1 MINIGMMAKHY
12 GVLPSQVREHAT
24 TYDLMIERRGMSWEQ
39 MQQDKANGKPTAP
52 KLSQE
57 QLADMLAKTKNP
69 TKESS

>member
-1 MINIGMMAKHY
+1 MINIGTMAKHY

-24 TYDLMIERRGMSWEQ
+24 TYDLMIFDVMMSWEQ

-69 TKESS
+69 VKESK